1 MTGTEGMMT
10 KKAGM
15 RSHREKRNR
24 QAFAQRF
31 PAVLQAIEGI
41 GQRSTFLVE
50 DDGVPVN
57 IELGGALLYP
67 GAAPAYTCAQ
77 LQAFRA
83 DPDRLG
89 FTDPSHCNLSPIS
102 LKLLDDLVRYMRDRG
117 LTTRLAQYPVAD
129 VGYLFVFGVGLGR
142 HLEALLT
149 ETPARHVVLIEP
161 FAEFL
166 SHSLAAADWRKL
178 FAIAERRRISF
189 HFILAQEP
197 EAICREIEQ
206 LISASGNVFLDGS
219 YFFQHY
225 HCWIFR
231 ESISILKEC
240 LKVYFN
246 TSGFFE
252 DEVEM
257 IRNCHGNLR
266 RWGLRVV
273 APKRCREQS
282 FPVIIAG
289 AGPSLDRDLPR
300 LRELRD
306 RAIVVSCGT
315 AIGVL
320 LRNGIRPDLH
330 CEIERGE
337 LVHTLLSRVRDTHGF
352 EGITLVASTTVD
364 PRVPSLFE
372 KTWCFVRAG
381 LSPAVILTDG
391 IPALP
396 FVDPLCCNAAF
407 ATVAAL
413 GFRNIWLFGLDL
425 AQKEEGRHHAKDS
438 VYYDPENAAI
448 DEDYRRRFN
457 RVVAGNFGGTVR
469 TFWAFDAGRH
479 MLGRA
484 QRHFR
489 TNLVNCSDGASI
501 DGATAKVAAAVALP
515 AAASPRNAVLAP
527 VESSLR
533 AVALGEL
540 LTPLDLQPHI
550 RGCEEYLRVL
560 DEVLQAWLQTD
571 DGFFDLEERL
581 VSAVRDELDAFR
593 GFHSMSR
600 GSVIAM
606 LRLGAFFG
614 SRITDPAES
623 AAYREHFAVCYRTH
637 CATIAAQAR
646 DLLTSLDD
654 DDGATA
660 ESRPRAA

>member
-1 MTGTEGMMT
+1 MT
-10 KKAGM
+10 KKAKA

-24 QAFAQRF
+24 QAFAERF
-31 PAVLQAIEGI
+31 PAVLRRIDSAE
-41 GQRSTFLVE
+41 QRSTSLVRDE
-50 DDGVPVN
+50 GVPVN
-57 IELGGALLYP
+57 VELGGALLYP
-67 GAAPAYTCAQ
+67 NAAAEYVRAQ
-77 LQAFRA
+77 LQAFKA

-102 LKLLDDLVRYMRDRG
+102 LKLLDDLVRYMRERE
-117 LTTRLAQYPVAD
+117 LPTRLAGYPVAD
-129 VGYLFVFGVGLGR
+129 VGYLFVFGVGLGD
-142 HLEALLT
+142 HLEALLN
-149 ETPARHVVLIEP
+149 ETPARHIVLIEP

-166 SHSLAAADWRKL
+166 LHSLAVADWRKL

-197 EAICREIEQ
+197 EAICCEIEQ
-206 LISASGNVFLDGS
+206 LISLNGNVFLDGS

-225 HCWIFR
+225 YCWIFR
-231 ESISILKEC
+231 ESILMLKER

-252 DEVEM
+252 DEIEM

-266 RWGLRVV
+266 RWDLRVV
-273 APKRCREQS
+273 EPKRCREQN

-300 LRELRD
+300 LRQLRD

-320 LRNGIRPDLH
+320 LKNGIRPDLH

-337 LVHTLLSRVRDTHGF
+337 LVHTLLSQVRDTYGF

-438 VYYDPENAAI
+438 VYYEPSNAAI

-469 TFWAFDAGRH
+469 TFWAFDSGRY
-479 MLGRA
+479 MLGKA

-501 DGATAKVAAAVALP
+501 DGARAKVATAVALP
-515 AAASPRNAVLAP
+515 AVPTGRDAVLAH
-527 VESSLR
+527 VESGLR
-533 AVALGEL
+533 AVAGEEL
-540 LTPLDLQPHI
+540 LTALDLQPHI
-550 RGCEEYLRVL
+550 QGCEDYLQVL
-560 DEVLQAWLQTD
+560 DEVLQAWLHTD

-581 VSAVRDELDAFR
+581 VAAVRDKLDAFR

-614 SRITDPAES
+614 SRIADRPEYM
-623 AAYREHFAVCYRTH
+623 AYREHFVVCYRTH
-637 CATIAAQAR
+637 CAAIAAKVR
-646 DLLTSLDD
+646 DLLSSLEKDI
-654 DDGATA
+654 GAPLEPA
-660 ESRPRAA
+660 SRAA